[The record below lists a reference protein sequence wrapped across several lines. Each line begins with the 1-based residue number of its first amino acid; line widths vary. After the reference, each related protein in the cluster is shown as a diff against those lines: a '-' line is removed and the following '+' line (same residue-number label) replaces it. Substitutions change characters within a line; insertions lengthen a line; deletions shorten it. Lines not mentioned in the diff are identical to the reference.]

1 MSGFY
6 TGLNMPSIYFSSS
19 SPFAETFANKIAAQ
33 SRSFLE
39 AKCIISS
46 FDRDISNQ
54 NLKKQIEDSDVLI
67 VVVYSEP
74 KPAGEDVTAYE
85 LIDNEKIRFEI
96 ICAMNKDIMIVPVL
110 IDGAKLPE
118 KDNVPGAMKKLLD
131 CTPHRLRT
139 VFWEEDLENLF
150 EHLEEEI
157 TFVSEVKEKLTE
169 SVDVNYRRLADLDGR
184 NSEKEKIDLESSDFM
199 QVGKMIEAEN
209 IFLQKARGIGDRKA
223 EKNAL
228 AALGL
233 AYSRLGQTRKAIQ
246 FFQEQLKISK
256 EFGACEEVCG
266 LLANLG
272 DAYAISGNI
281 DRAKS
286 YYEEQRV
293 LAESK
298 GLRAYVGT
306 SYNGL
311 GFVFVKQVKIE
322 QAIDCYFK
330 ALECYRELED
340 YDKQLELLVGIGLN
354 YRKLENWE
362 TAIDYFQ
369 QALEIA
375 KYIENRKEQIHIRV
389 DLAEVFFEL
398 EKQNLAK
405 EQVDQAEKDLKF
417 SKAIWTDS
425 LTRRLE
431 VLRNL

>member
-1 MSGFY
+1 
-6 TGLNMPSIYFSSS
+6 MPSIYFSSS
-19 SPFAETFANKIAAQ
+19 SPFAETFVNKIAAQ

-54 NLKKQIEDSDVLI
+54 NLKEQIEDSDVLI
-67 VVVYSEP
+67 IVVCSEP
-74 KPAGEDVTAYE
+74 RPAGEDVSTYD
-85 LIDNEKIRFEI
+85 LIDNEKIRYEI

-118 KDNVPGAMKKLLD
+118 KDNVPGALKKLLD
-131 CTPHRLRT
+131 CTTHSLRT
-139 VFWEEDLENLF
+139 VSWEEDLENLL
-150 EHLEEEI
+150 EYLEEEI
-157 TFVSEVKEKLTE
+157 TFVNEVKEKLTE
-169 SVDVNYRRLADLDGR
+169 SVEVNYRRLADLDGQ
-184 NSEKEKIDLESSDFM
+184 NSKKERVDLESSDFM
-199 QVGKMIEAEN
+199 QVRKMIEAET

-228 AALGL
+228 SALGL

-256 EFGACEEVCG
+256 EFGFCEGICG

-272 DAYAISGNI
+272 DAYAILGNI

-286 YYEEQRV
+286 YYEEQRI

-298 GLRAYVGT
+298 GLHAYVGT

-311 GFVFVKQVKIE
+311 GFVFVKQAKIE

-330 ALECYRELED
+330 ALESYRELED
-340 YDKQLELLVGIGLN
+340 FDKQLELLVGIGLN
-354 YRKLENWE
+354 YRKLEKWE
-362 TAIDYFQ
+362 TAINFFQ

-389 DLAEVFFEL
+389 DLAEVFFKL
-398 EKQNLAK
+398 QKQDPAM
-405 EQVDQAEKDLKF
+405 EQIDQAEKDLKF
-417 SKAIWTDS
+417 VKAIWTDS